1 MKRVLVLASVA
12 SMIDQFNMPNIML
25 LKKMGYEVDVAC
37 NFKEG
42 NTCSDEKIRELKDSL
57 KAIDVE
63 FYQIDFSRE
72 ITNIRK
78 NVRAFFQ
85 VNNIL
90 KKNGYVFIHCHSPIG
105 GLVGRIAGKLNGT
118 KVIYT
123 AHGFHFYKGA
133 PLKNWIIYYPVEWI
147 CSWMTDALLVINRE
161 DYRMA
166 KKKLHAK
173 ETIYIPGVGVDIDK
187 INSVQI
193 NREEKRKELGLKSD
207 DIVLLSVGELNQN
220 KNHEIVIRAL
230 SELNNSHIKYV
241 ICGQGS
247 LKKHLEKLAKEL
259 SVQNQ
264 LFMIGFRTDVI
275 EIYKCA
281 DIFVFPSK
289 REGLSVALME
299 AMVCGLPCVV
309 SSIRGNVDLIDK
321 YGGTLFNADSVQSCR
336 NAIQNILKSDLKL
349 LGDNNLKKVG
359 RFSDVKVINKLEKI
373 YRVK

>member
-1 MKRVLVLASVA
+1 MNRVLVLASVA

-37 NFKEG
+37 NFEEG

-57 KAIDVE
+57 KEIGVE
-63 FYQIDFSRE
+63 FYQIDFSRK

-78 NVRAFFQ
+78 NVRAFLQ

-90 KKNGYVFIHCHSPIG
+90 KKNSYVFIHCHSPIG
-105 GLVGRIAGKLNGT
+105 GLVGRIAGKLNRT

-123 AHGFHFYKGA
+123 AHGFHFCKGS
-133 PLKNWIIYYPVEWI
+133 PLKNWLIYYPVEWI
-147 CSWMTDALLVINRE
+147 CSWMTDTLLVINRE
-161 DYRMA
+161 DYQIA
-166 KKKLHAK
+166 KKKFHAK
-173 ETIYIPGVGVDIDK
+173 ETIYIPGVGIDIDK

-193 NREEKRKELGLKSD
+193 NREEKRKELGLKTD

-230 SELNNSHIKYV
+230 KELNNSHIKYV
-241 ICGQGS
+241 VCGQGL
-247 LKKHLEKLAKEL
+247 LKKYLEKLAREL
-259 SVQNQ
+259 GVQNQ
-264 LFMIGFRTDVI
+264 LFLIGFRTDVI

-299 AMVCGLPCVV
+299 AMACGLPCVV

-321 YGGTLFNADSVQSCR
+321 YGGTLFNVDSVQSCR
-336 NAIQNILKSDLKL
+336 NAIKKILKSDLKL
-349 LGDNNLKKVG
+349 LGNNNLKKVG
-359 RFSDVKVINKLEKI
+359 RFSAVRVFAEFKKVYQK
-373 YRVK
+373 

>member
-1 MKRVLVLASVA
+1 MNRVLVLASVA

-37 NFKEG
+37 NFEEG

-57 KAIDVE
+57 KEIGVE
-63 FYQIDFSRE
+63 FYQIDFSRK

-78 NVRAFFQ
+78 NVRAFLQ

-90 KKNGYVFIHCHSPIG
+90 KKNSYVFIHCHSPIG
-105 GLVGRIAGKLNGT
+105 GLVGRIAGKLNRT

-123 AHGFHFYKGA
+123 AHGFHFCKGS
-133 PLKNWIIYYPVEWI
+133 PLKNWLIYYPVEWI
-147 CSWMTDALLVINRE
+147 CSWMTDTLLIINRE
-161 DYRMA
+161 DYQIA
-166 KKKLHAK
+166 KKKFHAK
-173 ETIYIPGVGVDIDK
+173 ETIYIPGVGIDIDK

-193 NREEKRKELGLKSD
+193 NREEKRKELGLKTD

-230 SELNNSHIKYV
+230 KELNNSHIKYV
-241 ICGQGS
+241 VCGQGL
-247 LKKHLEKLAKEL
+247 LKKYLEKLAREL
-259 SVQNQ
+259 GVQNQ
-264 LFMIGFRTDVI
+264 LFLIGFRTDVI

-299 AMVCGLPCVV
+299 AMACGLPCVV

-321 YGGTLFNADSVQSCR
+321 YGGTLFNVDSVQSCR
-336 NAIQNILKSDLKL
+336 NAIKKILKSDLKL
-349 LGDNNLKKVG
+349 LGNNNLKKVG
-359 RFSDVKVINKLEKI
+359 RFSAVRVIAELKKVYQK
-373 YRVK
+373 

>member
-1 MKRVLVLASVA
+1 MNRVLVLASVA

-37 NFKEG
+37 NFEEG

-57 KAIDVE
+57 KEIGVE
-63 FYQIDFSRE
+63 FYQIDFSRK

-78 NVRAFFQ
+78 NVRAFLQ

-90 KKNGYVFIHCHSPIG
+90 KKNSYVFFFFYSPIG
-105 GLVGRIAGKLNGT
+105 GLVGRIAGKLNRT

-123 AHGFHFYKGA
+123 AHGFHFCKGS
-133 PLKNWIIYYPVEWI
+133 PLKNWLIYYPVEWI
-147 CSWMTDALLVINRE
+147 CSWMTDTLLVINRE
-161 DYRMA
+161 DYQIA
-166 KKKLHAK
+166 KKKFHAK
-173 ETIYIPGVGVDIDK
+173 ETIYIPGVGIDIDK

-193 NREEKRKELGLKSD
+193 NREEKRKELGLKTD

-230 SELNNSHIKYV
+230 KELNNSHIKYV
-241 ICGQGS
+241 VCGQGL
-247 LKKHLEKLAKEL
+247 LKKYLEKLAREL
-259 SVQNQ
+259 GVQNQ
-264 LFMIGFRTDVI
+264 LFLIGFRTDVI

-299 AMVCGLPCVV
+299 AMACGLPCVV

-321 YGGTLFNADSVQSCR
+321 YGGTLFNVDSVQSCR
-336 NAIQNILKSDLKL
+336 NAIKKILKSDLKL
-349 LGDNNLKKVG
+349 LGNNNLKKVG
-359 RFSDVKVINKLEKI
+359 RFSAVRVIAELKKVYQK
-373 YRVK
+373 

>member
-1 MKRVLVLASVA
+1 MNRVLVLASVA

-37 NFKEG
+37 NFEEG

-57 KAIDVE
+57 KEIGVE
-63 FYQIDFSRE
+63 FYQIDFSRK

-78 NVRAFFQ
+78 NVRAFLQ

-90 KKNGYVFIHCHSPIG
+90 KKNSYVFIHCHSPIG
-105 GLVGRIAGKLNGT
+105 GLVGRIAGKLNRT

-123 AHGFHFYKGA
+123 AHGFHFCKGS
-133 PLKNWIIYYPVEWI
+133 PLKNWLIYYPVEWI
-147 CSWMTDALLVINRE
+147 CSWMTDTLLVINRE
-161 DYRMA
+161 DYQIA
-166 KKKLHAK
+166 KKKFHAK
-173 ETIYIPGVGVDIDK
+173 ETIYIPGVGIDIDK

-193 NREEKRKELGLKSD
+193 NREEKRKELGLKTD

-230 SELNNSHIKYV
+230 KELNNSHIKYV
-241 ICGQGS
+241 VCGQGL
-247 LKKHLEKLAKEL
+247 LKKYLEKLAREL
-259 SVQNQ
+259 GVQNQ
-264 LFMIGFRTDVI
+264 LFLIGFRTDVI

-299 AMVCGLPCVV
+299 AMACGLPCVV

-321 YGGTLFNADSVQSCR
+321 YGGTLFNVDSVQSCR
-336 NAIQNILKSDLKL
+336 NAIKKILKSDLKL
-349 LGDNNLKKVG
+349 LGNNNLKKVG
-359 RFSDVKVINKLEKI
+359 IFSAVRVIAELKKVYQK
-373 YRVK
+373 

>member
-1 MKRVLVLASVA
+1 MNRVLVLASVA

-37 NFKEG
+37 NFEEG

-57 KAIDVE
+57 KEIGVE
-63 FYQIDFSRE
+63 FYQIDFSRK

-78 NVRAFFQ
+78 NVRAFLQ

-90 KKNGYVFIHCHSPIG
+90 KKNSYVFIHCHSPIG
-105 GLVGRIAGKLNGT
+105 GLVGRIAGKLNRT

-133 PLKNWIIYYPVEWI
+133 PLKNWLIYYPVEWI
-147 CSWMTDALLVINRE
+147 CSWMTDTLLVINRE
-161 DYRMA
+161 DYQIA
-166 KKKLHAK
+166 KKKFHAK
-173 ETIYIPGVGVDIDK
+173 ETIYIPGVGIDIDK

-193 NREEKRKELGLKSD
+193 NREEKRKELRLKTD

-230 SELNNSHIKYV
+230 KELNNSHIKYV
-241 ICGQGS
+241 ICGQGL
-247 LKKHLEKLAKEL
+247 LKDYLNKLAKEL
-259 SVQNQ
+259 GVQDQ
-264 LFMIGFRTDVI
+264 LFLIGFRTDVI

-359 RFSDVKVINKLEKI
+359 KFSDVKVINKLEKI

>member
-1 MKRVLVLASVA
+1 MNRVLVLASVA

-37 NFKEG
+37 NFEEG

-57 KAIDVE
+57 KEIGVE
-63 FYQIDFSRE
+63 FYQIDFSRK

-78 NVRAFFQ
+78 NVRAFLQ

-90 KKNGYVFIHCHSPIG
+90 KKNSYVFIHCHSPIG
-105 GLVGRIAGKLNGT
+105 GLVGRIAGKLNRT

-123 AHGFHFYKGA
+123 AHGFHFCKGS
-133 PLKNWIIYYPVEWI
+133 PLKNWLIYYPVEWI
-147 CSWMTDALLVINRE
+147 CSWMTDTLLVINRE
-161 DYRMA
+161 DYQIA
-166 KKKLHAK
+166 KKKFHAK
-173 ETIYIPGVGVDIDK
+173 ETIYIPGVGIDIDK

-193 NREEKRKELGLKSD
+193 NREEKRKELGLKTD

-230 SELNNSHIKYV
+230 KELNNSHIKYV
-241 ICGQGS
+241 VCGQGL
-247 LKKHLEKLAKEL
+247 LKKYLEKLAREL
-259 SVQNQ
+259 GVQNQ
-264 LFMIGFRTDVI
+264 LFLIGFRTDVI

-299 AMVCGLPCVV
+299 AMACGLPCVV

-321 YGGTLFNADSVQSCR
+321 YGGTLFNVDSVQSCR
-336 NAIQNILKSDLKL
+336 NAIKKILKSDLKL
-349 LGDNNLKKVG
+349 LGNNNLKKVG
-359 RFSDVKVINKLEKI
+359 RFSAVRVIAELKKVYQK
-373 YRVK
+373 